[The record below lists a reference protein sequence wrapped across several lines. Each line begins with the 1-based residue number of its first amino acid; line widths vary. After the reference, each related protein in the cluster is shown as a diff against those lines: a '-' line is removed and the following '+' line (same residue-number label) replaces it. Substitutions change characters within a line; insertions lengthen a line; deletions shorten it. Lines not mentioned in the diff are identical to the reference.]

1 MSKSEERFRLKV
13 SQSHNP
19 LSNLKLTGLDKL
31 LIREGFACILSGNR
45 AFESPLPNKPCGILV
60 QRQIFRWPTA
70 VAQDGSESVSTFFYV
85 V

>member
-13 SQSHNP
+13 SQSHYP

-31 LIREGFACILSGNR
+31 LIREGFACFLSGNR
-45 AFESPLPNKPCGILV
+45 AFFPLSNKPRGVLV
-60 QRQIFRWPTA
+60 QRQILRWPTA